1 MARTVL
7 VLFHKILA
15 NGNAAAVFL
24 KLKGIGVS
32 PAGYAKREVP
42 LKMFLRFSL
51 LVVILSPVLNGVAQ
65 TITTYAGPPLPV
77 LGALA
82 TTQYFDRT
90 EGIAPDG
97 AGGFYFSSSSPENR
111 VYRVAAD
118 GVLSLIAGTG
128 TSGFSGDGGPAVSA
142 RLSYPGNLVVDGGG
156 NLYIADWGNDRIRKV
171 NTEGIISTIAG
182 NGKERFE
189 GDGGAA
195 TSASLNGPRGVAVDP
210 AGNVYIAD
218 RGNSRIR
225 KVDTVGL
232 ISTIAGNGTS
242 GFSGDGGLATAAS
255 FDAWSLAVDVSGNL
269 YITDPRNHRVRKVN
283 TAGIISTVAGDGGD
297 IFGGD
302 GGPATAT
309 SVLPVD
315 IFVDPGGNLYL
326 ADASYRVRKVNG
338 DGIITTIAC
347 NGTSGFTGDGG
358 PATAASCA
366 PYRVARDSAGNLYVA
381 DGSSRRIRKVSA
393 AGIITTVAGRGTG
406 QSSGDGG
413 PATLAEL
420 IQPLGVAVDP
430 AGNVYIA
437 DEGSNRI
444 RKVNTAGIIST
455 IAGNGKQGFNGDG
468 GPATSASLY
477 EPSGVA
483 VDPAGNVYIADAGNL
498 RIRKVDTAGTITT
511 IAGNG
516 KEGFSGDGGPAPS
529 AELTFPVE
537 VAVDPAGNV
546 YIADEGS
553 NRIRKVNTAGTIS
566 TIAGNGKDGFNGD
579 GGPATSA
586 SLNDPRGVAV
596 DAAGNVYISDRGNNR
611 IRKVDTAGIISTIA
625 GNDKEGFSGDGG
637 LAISASLSAPREV
650 AVDAA
655 GNVYI
660 SDAGNFRI
668 RKVNPAGVISTVA
681 GRGTPGFTGDGGPA
695 SSAQLVPRGV
705 AVGVQADLYIADG
718 SLRIRRVDNLG
729 LPRVGS
735 FAQIASGAGW
745 KTTIVLVNL
754 SSIAVSA
761 RVNFY
766 GDSGN
771 PLILPLVLADGSG
784 TASSSIDL
792 SMQAR
797 GSAVLQ
803 SEASTSSVSLGWA
816 EIEAS
821 GPLNG
826 YAIFR
831 QRLPGLPDS
840 EATTPL
846 ETIAPSSMAFFF
858 DNVAGFQTG
867 IAVVNLSASETTVTA
882 VFRDE
887 NGLQLGS
894 SQFSIPRSGHSSFF
908 LNSRFPTT
916 ANRRGIVEF
925 QNQSGITGVGLRFS
939 PSLSFTSVPVIR

>member
-1 MARTVL
+1 L

-32 PAGYAKREVP
+32 PAGYATREVP

-65 TITTYAGPPLPV
+65 TITTYAGPPVPV

-82 TTQYFDRT
+82 PTQYFDRT
-90 EGIAPDG
+90 EGIAPDS
-97 AGGFYFSSSSPENR
+97 AGGFYFSSSPENR

-189 GDGGAA
+189 GDGGPA

-358 PATAASCA
+358 PATAASCV

-381 DGSSRRIRKVSA
+381 DGSSKRIRKVSA

-455 IAGNGKQGFNGDG
+455 IAGNGKQGFDGDG

-498 RIRKVDTAGTITT
+498 RIRKVDTAGIITT

-516 KEGFSGDGGPAPS
+516 KEGFSGDGGPATS
-529 AELTFPVE
+529 AELSFPVG

-553 NRIRKVNTAGTIS
+553 NRIRKVNTAGIIS
-566 TIAGNGKDGFNGD
+566 TIAGNDTQGFSGD

-586 SLNDPRGVAV
+586 SLN
-596 DAAGNVYISDRGNNR
+596 
-611 IRKVDTAGIISTIA
+611 K
-625 GNDKEGFSGDGG
+625 
-637 LAISASLSAPREV
+637 PREV
-650 AVDAA
+650 AVDLA

-681 GRGTPGFTGDGGPA
+681 GRGTSGFTGDGGPA

-803 SEASTSSVSLGWA
+803 TEASTSSVSLGWA

-846 ETIAPSSMAFFF
+846 ETIASSSMAFFF

-908 LNSRFPTT
+908 LNSRFPTI

>member
-1 MARTVL
+1 
-7 VLFHKILA
+7 
-15 NGNAAAVFL
+15 
-24 KLKGIGVS
+24 
-32 PAGYAKREVP
+32 
-42 LKMFLRFSL
+42 MFLRFSL

-97 AGGFYFSSSSPENR
+97 AGGFYFSSSPENR

-142 RLSYPGNLVVDGGG
+142 RLSYPGNLVVDGSG

-269 YITDPRNHRVRKVN
+269 YITDARNHRVRKVN
-283 TAGIISTVAGDGGD
+283 AAGIISTVAGDGGD

-326 ADASYRVRKVNG
+326 ADASYRLRKVNG

-358 PATAASCA
+358 PATAASCV

-455 IAGNGKQGFNGDG
+455 IAGNGTQGF
-468 GPATSASLY
+468 S
-477 EPSGVA
+477 
-483 VDPAGNVYIADAGNL
+483 
-498 RIRKVDTAGTITT
+498 
-511 IAGNG
+511 
-516 KEGFSGDGGPAPS
+516 
-529 AELTFPVE
+529 
-537 VAVDPAGNV
+537 
-546 YIADEGS
+546 
-553 NRIRKVNTAGTIS
+553 
-566 TIAGNGKDGFNGD
+566 GD

-586 SLNDPRGVAV
+586 SLN
-596 DAAGNVYISDRGNNR
+596 
-611 IRKVDTAGIISTIA
+611 K
-625 GNDKEGFSGDGG
+625 
-637 LAISASLSAPREV
+637 PREV
-650 AVDAA
+650 AVDLA

-681 GRGTPGFTGDGGPA
+681 GRGTSGFTGDGGPA

-803 SEASTSSVSLGWA
+803 SQASTSSVSLGWA

-840 EATTPL
+840 EAP
-846 ETIAPSSMAFFF
+846 
-858 DNVAGFQTG
+858 
-867 IAVVNLSASETTVTA
+867 
-882 VFRDE
+882 
-887 NGLQLGS
+887 
-894 SQFSIPRSGHSSFF
+894 
-908 LNSRFPTT
+908 
-916 ANRRGIVEF
+916 
-925 QNQSGITGVGLRFS
+925 
-939 PSLSFTSVPVIR
+939 

>member
-7 VLFHKILA
+7 VLLHKILA

-32 PAGYAKREVP
+32 PAGYATREVP

-51 LVVILSPVLNGVAQ
+51 LVVILSPVLNGAAQ
-65 TITTYAGPPLPV
+65 TITTYAGPPVPV

-82 TTQYFDRT
+82 PTQYFDRT
-90 EGIAPDG
+90 EGIAPDS
-97 AGGFYFSSSSPENR
+97 AGGFYFSSSPENR

-195 TSASLNGPRGVAVDP
+195 TPASLNGPREVAVDP

-269 YITDPRNHRVRKVN
+269 YITDPRNNRVRKVN

-309 SVLPVD
+309 SVVPID

-358 PATAASCA
+358 PATAASCV

-455 IAGNGKQGFNGDG
+455 IAGNDTQGF
-468 GPATSASLY
+468 S
-477 EPSGVA
+477 E
-483 VDPAGNVYIADAGNL
+483 
-498 RIRKVDTAGTITT
+498 
-511 IAGNG
+511 
-516 KEGFSGDGGPAPS
+516 
-529 AELTFPVE
+529 
-537 VAVDPAGNV
+537 
-546 YIADEGS
+546 
-553 NRIRKVNTAGTIS
+553 
-566 TIAGNGKDGFNGD
+566 D

-596 DAAGNVYISDRGNNR
+596 DPTGNVYITDRGNNR
-611 IRKVDTAGIISTIA
+611 IRKVNTEGIISTIA
-625 GNDKEGFSGDGG
+625 GNGKQGFSGDGG
-637 LAISASLSAPREV
+637 PATSASLNKPREV
-650 AVDAA
+650 AVDLA

-681 GRGTPGFTGDGGPA
+681 GRGTSGFTGDGGPA

-803 SEASTSSVSLGWA
+803 TEASTSSVSLGWA

-846 ETIAPSSMAFFF
+846 ETIASSSMAFFF

-908 LNSRFPTT
+908 LNSRFPTI

>member
-32 PAGYAKREVP
+32 PSGYATREVP

-51 LVVILSPVLNGVAQ
+51 LVVILSAVLHGVAQ
-65 TITTYAGPPLPV
+65 TITTYAGPPVPV

-82 TTQYFDRT
+82 PTQYFDRT
-90 EGIAPDG
+90 EGIAPDS
-97 AGGFYFSSSSPENR
+97 AGGCYFSSSPENR

-118 GVLSLIAGTG
+118 GVLSLLAGTG

-242 GFSGDGGLATAAS
+242 GFTGDGGLATAAS
-255 FDAWSLAVDVSGNL
+255 F
-269 YITDPRNHRVRKVN
+269 
-283 TAGIISTVAGDGGD
+283 VA
-297 IFGGD
+297 
-302 GGPATAT
+302 
-309 SVLPVD
+309 
-315 IFVDPGGNLYL
+315 
-326 ADASYRVRKVNG
+326 
-338 DGIITTIAC
+338 
-347 NGTSGFTGDGG
+347 
-358 PATAASCA
+358 
-366 PYRVARDSAGNLYVA
+366 YRVARDSAGNLYVA
-381 DGSSRRIRKVSA
+381 DGSSKRIRKVSA

-455 IAGNGKQGFNGDG
+455 IAGNGKQGFDGDG

-498 RIRKVDTAGTITT
+498 RIRKVDTAGIITT

-516 KEGFSGDGGPAPS
+516 KEGFSGDGGPATS
-529 AELTFPVE
+529 AELSFPVG

-553 NRIRKVNTAGTIS
+553 NRIRKVNTAGIIS
-566 TIAGNGKDGFNGD
+566 TIAGNDTQGFSGD

-586 SLNDPRGVAV
+586 SLN
-596 DAAGNVYISDRGNNR
+596 
-611 IRKVDTAGIISTIA
+611 K
-625 GNDKEGFSGDGG
+625 
-637 LAISASLSAPREV
+637 PREV
-650 AVDAA
+650 AVDLA

-681 GRGTPGFTGDGGPA
+681 GRGTSGFTGDGGPA

-846 ETIAPSSMAFFF
+846 ETIASSSMAFFF

-908 LNSRFPTT
+908 LNSRFPTI

-939 PSLSFTSVPVIR
+939 PSLSFTSVPAIR

>member
-32 PAGYAKREVP
+32 PAGYATREVP

-65 TITTYAGPPLPV
+65 TITTYAGPPVPV

-82 TTQYFDRT
+82 PTQYFDRT
-90 EGIAPDG
+90 EGIAPDS
-97 AGGFYFSSSSPENR
+97 AGGFYFSSSPENR

-269 YITDPRNHRVRKVN
+269 YITDARNHRVRKVN
-283 TAGIISTVAGDGGD
+283 AAGIISTVAGDGGD

-358 PATAASCA
+358 PATAASCV

-381 DGSSRRIRKVSA
+381 DGSSKRIRKVSA
-393 AGIITTVAGRGTG
+393 AGIITTVAGRGKE

-420 IQPLGVAVDP
+420 SQPLGVAVDP

-455 IAGNGKQGFNGDG
+455 IAGNDTQGF
-468 GPATSASLY
+468 S
-477 EPSGVA
+477 
-483 VDPAGNVYIADAGNL
+483 
-498 RIRKVDTAGTITT
+498 
-511 IAGNG
+511 
-516 KEGFSGDGGPAPS
+516 
-529 AELTFPVE
+529 
-537 VAVDPAGNV
+537 
-546 YIADEGS
+546 
-553 NRIRKVNTAGTIS
+553 
-566 TIAGNGKDGFNGD
+566 GD

-586 SLNDPRGVAV
+586 SLN
-596 DAAGNVYISDRGNNR
+596 
-611 IRKVDTAGIISTIA
+611 K
-625 GNDKEGFSGDGG
+625 
-637 LAISASLSAPREV
+637 PREV
-650 AVDAA
+650 AVDLA

-681 GRGTPGFTGDGGPA
+681 GRGTSGFTGDGGPA

-831 QRLPGLPDS
+831 QRRPGLPDS

-846 ETIAPSSMAFFF
+846 ETIASSSMAFFF

-908 LNSRFPTT
+908 LNSRFPTI

>member
-1 MARTVL
+1 M
-7 VLFHKILA
+7 
-15 NGNAAAVFL
+15 
-24 KLKGIGVS
+24 
-32 PAGYAKREVP
+32 
-42 LKMFLRFSL
+42 
-51 LVVILSPVLNGVAQ
+51 
-65 TITTYAGPPLPV
+65 

-128 TSGFSGDGGPAVSA
+128 TSGFSGDGGLAVSA

-182 NGKERFE
+182 NGTEGFD
-189 GDGGAA
+189 GDGGPA

-269 YITDPRNHRVRKVN
+269 YITDARNHRVRKVN

-309 SVLPVD
+309 SVVPLD

-455 IAGNGKQGFNGDG
+455 IAGNGK
-468 GPATSASLY
+468 
-477 EPSGVA
+477 E
-483 VDPAGNVYIADAGNL
+483 
-498 RIRKVDTAGTITT
+498 
-511 IAGNG
+511 
-516 KEGFSGDGGPAPS
+516 
-529 AELTFPVE
+529 
-537 VAVDPAGNV
+537 
-546 YIADEGS
+546 
-553 NRIRKVNTAGTIS
+553 
-566 TIAGNGKDGFNGD
+566 GFNGD

>member
-32 PAGYAKREVP
+32 PAGYATREVP

-65 TITTYAGPPLPV
+65 TITTYAGPPVPV

-82 TTQYFDRT
+82 PTQYFDRT
-90 EGIAPDG
+90 EGIAPDS
-97 AGGFYFSSSSPENR
+97 AGGFYFSSSPENR

-142 RLSYPGNLVVDGGG
+142 RLSYPGNLVVDGSG

-171 NTEGIISTIAG
+171 NTDGIISTIAG
-182 NGKERFE
+182 NGKEGFE
-189 GDGGAA
+189 GDRGPA

-309 SVLPVD
+309 SVVPLD

-358 PATAASCA
+358 PATAASCV

-381 DGSSRRIRKVSA
+381 DGSSKRIRKVSA

-455 IAGNGKQGFNGDG
+455 IAGNGKQGFDGDG

-498 RIRKVDTAGTITT
+498 RIRKVHTAGI
-511 IAGNG
+511 
-516 KEGFSGDGGPAPS
+516 
-529 AELTFPVE
+529 
-537 VAVDPAGNV
+537 
-546 YIADEGS
+546 
-553 NRIRKVNTAGTIS
+553 IS
-566 TIAGNGKDGFNGD
+566 TIAGNGKQGFSGD

-586 SLNDPRGVAV
+586 SLN
-596 DAAGNVYISDRGNNR
+596 
-611 IRKVDTAGIISTIA
+611 K
-625 GNDKEGFSGDGG
+625 
-637 LAISASLSAPREV
+637 PREV
-650 AVDAA
+650 AVDLA

-681 GRGTPGFTGDGGPA
+681 GRGTSGFTGDGGPA

-803 SEASTSSVSLGWA
+803 TEASTSSVSLGWA

-846 ETIAPSSMAFFF
+846 ETIASSSMAFFF

-916 ANRRGIVEF
+916 ANRRGIIEF

>member
-1 MARTVL
+1 MAPTVL
-7 VLFHKILA
+7 VLFHEIFAK
-15 NGNAAAVFL
+15 GNTAAVFL
-24 KLKGIGVS
+24 KLRGIVVN
-32 PAGYAKREVP
+32 PAGYATREVP
-42 LKMFLRFSL
+42 LKMFLPFGL
-51 LVVILSPVLNGVAQ
+51 LVVMLSPVLNGVAQ

-82 TTQYFDRT
+82 PTQYFDRT
-90 EGIAPDG
+90 EGITPDG
-97 AGGFYFSSSSPENR
+97 AGGFYFSSSPENR

-182 NGKERFE
+182 K
-189 GDGGAA
+189 GG
-195 TSASLNGPRGVAVDP
+195 G
-210 AGNVYIAD
+210 
-218 RGNSRIR
+218 
-225 KVDTVGL
+225 
-232 ISTIAGNGTS
+232 S
-242 GFSGDGGLATAAS
+242 G
-255 FDAWSLAVDVSGNL
+255 
-269 YITDPRNHRVRKVN
+269 
-283 TAGIISTVAGDGGD
+283 
-297 IFGGD
+297 GGD
-302 GGPATAT
+302 GGPSAAT

-420 IQPLGVAVDP
+420 IQPLSVAVDP
-430 AGNVYIA
+430 GGNVYIA
-437 DEGSNRI
+437 DGGSNRI
-444 RKVNTAGIIST
+444 LKVNTTGIIST
-455 IAGNGKQGFNGDG
+455 IAGNGQK
-468 GPATSASLY
+468 
-477 EPSGVA
+477 
-483 VDPAGNVYIADAGNL
+483 
-498 RIRKVDTAGTITT
+498 
-511 IAGNG
+511 
-516 KEGFSGDGGPAPS
+516 
-529 AELTFPVE
+529 
-537 VAVDPAGNV
+537 
-546 YIADEGS
+546 
-553 NRIRKVNTAGTIS
+553 
-566 TIAGNGKDGFNGD
+566 GFNGD

-586 SLNDPRGVAV
+586 SLNSPRGVAV
-596 DAAGNVYISDRGNNR
+596 DPAGNVYI
-611 IRKVDTAGIISTIA
+611 V
-625 GNDKEGFSGDGG
+625 
-637 LAISASLSAPREV
+637 
-650 AVDAA
+650 
-655 GNVYI
+655 
-660 SDAGNFRI
+660 DAGNLRI

-681 GRGTPGFTGDGGPA
+681 GGGTPGFSGDGGPAASAELTFPVGVAVDPAGNVYIVDAGNLRIRKVNPAGVISTVAGGGTPGFSGDGGPA
-695 SSAQLVPRGV
+695 SSAQLVPLGV
-705 AVGVQADLYIADG
+705 GVGVQADLYIADG

-729 LPRVGS
+729 FPRVGS
-735 FAQIASGAGW
+735 FAQVASGAGW

-803 SEASTSSVSLGWA
+803 TAASTSSVSLGSA
-816 EIEAS
+816 EMES
-821 GPLNG
+821 SVPLNG

-846 ETIAPSSMAFFF
+846 ETIASSSMAFFF

-916 ANRRGIVEF
+916 ANRRGIIEF
-925 QNQSGITGVGLRFS
+925 QNQSGITGLGLRFS

>member
-128 TSGFSGDGGPAVSA
+128 TSGFSGDGGLAVSA

-182 NGKERFE
+182 NGKEGFE
-189 GDGGAA
+189 GDGGPA
-195 TSASLNGPRGVAVDP
+195 TSASLNKPRGVAVDP

-269 YITDPRNHRVRKVN
+269 YITDARNHRVRKVN

-358 PATAASCA
+358 PATAASCV

-444 RKVNTAGIIST
+444 RKV
-455 IAGNGKQGFNGDG
+455 
-468 GPATSASLY
+468 
-477 EPSGVA
+477 
-483 VDPAGNVYIADAGNL
+483 
-498 RIRKVDTAGTITT
+498 DTAGTIST
-511 IAGNG
+511 IVGNG

-553 NRIRKVNTAGTIS
+553 NRIRKVNTAGT
-566 TIAGNGKDGFNGD
+566 
-579 GGPATSA
+579 
-586 SLNDPRGVAV
+586 
-596 DAAGNVYISDRGNNR
+596 
-611 IRKVDTAGIISTIA
+611 ISTIA

-846 ETIAPSSMAFFF
+846 ETIASSSMAFFF

>member
-1 MARTVL
+1 M

-182 NGKERFE
+182 NGTEGFD
-189 GDGGAA
+189 GDGGPA

-269 YITDPRNHRVRKVN
+269 YITDPRNNRVRKVN

-309 SVLPVD
+309 SVVPID

-358 PATAASCA
+358 PATAASCV

-566 TIAGNGKDGFNGD
+566 TIAGNGKEGFNGD

-596 DAAGNVYISDRGNNR
+596 DPTGNVYITDRGNNR
-611 IRKVDTAGIISTIA
+611 IRKVNTAGIISTIA
-625 GNDKEGFSGDGG
+625 GNDTQGFSGDGG
-637 LAISASLSAPREV
+637 PATSASLNKPREV
-650 AVDAA
+650 AVDLA

-681 GRGTPGFTGDGGPA
+681 GRGTSGFTGDGGPA

-846 ETIAPSSMAFFF
+846 ETIASSSMAFFF

>member
-32 PAGYAKREVP
+32 PAGYATREVP

-65 TITTYAGPPLPV
+65 TITTYAGPPVPV

-82 TTQYFDRT
+82 PTQYFDRT
-90 EGIAPDG
+90 EGIAPDS
-97 AGGFYFSSSSPENR
+97 AGGFYFSSSPENR

-269 YITDPRNHRVRKVN
+269 YITDARNHRVRKVN

-358 PATAASCA
+358 PATAASCV

-468 GPATSASLY
+468 GRAAAASLY

-483 VDPAGNVYIADAGNL
+483 GDPAGNVYIADGGNV
-498 RIRKVDTAGTITT
+498 RIRKVDTAGIITT

-516 KEGFSGDGGPAPS
+516 KEGFSGDGGPATS
-529 AELTFPVE
+529 AELSFPVG

-553 NRIRKVNTAGTIS
+553 NRIRKVNTAGIIS
-566 TIAGNGKDGFNGD
+566 TIAGNDTQGFSGD

-586 SLNDPRGVAV
+586 SLN
-596 DAAGNVYISDRGNNR
+596 
-611 IRKVDTAGIISTIA
+611 K
-625 GNDKEGFSGDGG
+625 
-637 LAISASLSAPREV
+637 PREV
-650 AVDAA
+650 AVDLA

-681 GRGTPGFTGDGGPA
+681 GRGTSGFTGDGGPA

-831 QRLPGLPDS
+831 QRRPGLPDS

-846 ETIAPSSMAFFF
+846 ETIASSSMAFFF

-908 LNSRFPTT
+908 LNSRFPTI

>member
-1 MARTVL
+1 L

-32 PAGYAKREVP
+32 PAGYATREVP

-65 TITTYAGPPLPV
+65 TITTYAGPPVPV

-82 TTQYFDRT
+82 PTQYFDRT
-90 EGIAPDG
+90 EGIAPDS
-97 AGGFYFSSSSPENR
+97 AGGFYFSSSPENR

-189 GDGGAA
+189 GDGGPA

-358 PATAASCA
+358 PATAASCV

-444 RKVNTAGIIST
+444 RKVNTAGVIST
-455 IAGNGKQGFNGDG
+455 IAGNGKQGFDGDG

-498 RIRKVDTAGTITT
+498 RIRKVDTAGIITT

-516 KEGFSGDGGPAPS
+516 KEGFSGDGGPATS
-529 AELTFPVE
+529 AELSFPVG

-553 NRIRKVNTAGTIS
+553 NRIRKVNTAGIIS
-566 TIAGNGKDGFNGD
+566 TIAGNDTQGFSGD

-586 SLNDPRGVAV
+586 SLN
-596 DAAGNVYISDRGNNR
+596 
-611 IRKVDTAGIISTIA
+611 K
-625 GNDKEGFSGDGG
+625 
-637 LAISASLSAPREV
+637 PREV
-650 AVDAA
+650 AVDPT

-660 SDAGNFRI
+660 TDRGNNRI

-681 GRGTPGFTGDGGPA
+681 GRGTSGFTGDGAPA

-846 ETIAPSSMAFFF
+846 ETIASSSMAFFF

-908 LNSRFPTT
+908 LNSRFPTI

>member
-32 PAGYAKREVP
+32 PAGYATREVP

-65 TITTYAGPPLPV
+65 TITTYAGPPVPV

-82 TTQYFDRT
+82 PTQYFDRT
-90 EGIAPDG
+90 EGIAPDS
-97 AGGFYFSSSSPENR
+97 AGGFYFSSSPENR

-189 GDGGAA
+189 GDGGPA

-269 YITDPRNHRVRKVN
+269 YITDARNHRVRKVN
-283 TAGIISTVAGDGGD
+283 AAGIISTVAGDGGD

-358 PATAASCA
+358 PATAASCV

-381 DGSSRRIRKVSA
+381 DGSSKRIRKVSA

-455 IAGNGKQGFNGDG
+455 IAGNDTQGF
-468 GPATSASLY
+468 S
-477 EPSGVA
+477 
-483 VDPAGNVYIADAGNL
+483 
-498 RIRKVDTAGTITT
+498 
-511 IAGNG
+511 
-516 KEGFSGDGGPAPS
+516 
-529 AELTFPVE
+529 
-537 VAVDPAGNV
+537 
-546 YIADEGS
+546 
-553 NRIRKVNTAGTIS
+553 
-566 TIAGNGKDGFNGD
+566 GD

-586 SLNDPRGVAV
+586 SLN
-596 DAAGNVYISDRGNNR
+596 
-611 IRKVDTAGIISTIA
+611 K
-625 GNDKEGFSGDGG
+625 
-637 LAISASLSAPREV
+637 PREV
-650 AVDAA
+650 AVDLA

-681 GRGTPGFTGDGGPA
+681 GRGTSGFTGDGGPA

-846 ETIAPSSMAFFF
+846 ETIASSSMAFFF

>member
-32 PAGYAKREVP
+32 PAGYAKKEVP

-82 TTQYFDRT
+82 PTQYFDRT
-90 EGIAPDG
+90 EGITPDG
-97 AGGFYFSSSSPENR
+97 AGGFYFSSSPENR

-189 GDGGAA
+189 GDGGPA

-283 TAGIISTVAGDGGD
+283 AAGIISTVAGDGGD
-297 IFGGD
+297 TFGGD

-309 SVLPVD
+309 SVVPVD

-358 PATAASCA
+358 PATAASCV

-381 DGSSRRIRKVSA
+381 DGSSKRIRKVSA

-455 IAGNGKQGFNGDG
+455 IAGNDTQGF
-468 GPATSASLY
+468 S
-477 EPSGVA
+477 
-483 VDPAGNVYIADAGNL
+483 
-498 RIRKVDTAGTITT
+498 
-511 IAGNG
+511 
-516 KEGFSGDGGPAPS
+516 
-529 AELTFPVE
+529 
-537 VAVDPAGNV
+537 
-546 YIADEGS
+546 
-553 NRIRKVNTAGTIS
+553 
-566 TIAGNGKDGFNGD
+566 GD

-586 SLNDPRGVAV
+586 SLN
-596 DAAGNVYISDRGNNR
+596 
-611 IRKVDTAGIISTIA
+611 K
-625 GNDKEGFSGDGG
+625 
-637 LAISASLSAPREV
+637 PREV

-681 GRGTPGFTGDGGPA
+681 GRGTSGFTGDGGPA

-784 TASSSIDL
+784 IASSSIDL

-803 SEASTSSVSLGWA
+803 TEASTSSVSLGWA

-846 ETIAPSSMAFFF
+846 ETIAPSSVAFFF

>member
-7 VLFHKILA
+7 VLLHKILA

-32 PAGYAKREVP
+32 PAGYATREVP

-51 LVVILSPVLNGVAQ
+51 LVVILSPVLNGAAQ
-65 TITTYAGPPLPV
+65 TITTYAGPPVPV

-82 TTQYFDRT
+82 PTQYFDRT
-90 EGIAPDG
+90 EGIAPDS
-97 AGGFYFSSSSPENR
+97 AGGFYFSSSPENR

-195 TSASLNGPRGVAVDP
+195 TPASLNGPREVAVDP

-255 FDAWSLAVDVSGNL
+255 FDAWSLAVDVSGSL
-269 YITDPRNHRVRKVN
+269 YITDARNHRVRKVN
-283 TAGIISTVAGDGGD
+283 AAGIISTVAGDGGD

-358 PATAASCA
+358 PATAASCV

-455 IAGNGKQGFNGDG
+455 IAGNGKQGFDGDG

-483 VDPAGNVYIADAGNL
+483 VDL
-498 RIRKVDTAGTITT
+498 
-511 IAGNG
+511 
-516 KEGFSGDGGPAPS
+516 
-529 AELTFPVE
+529 
-537 VAVDPAGNV
+537 
-546 YIADEGS
+546 
-553 NRIRKVNTAGTIS
+553 
-566 TIAGNGKDGFNGD
+566 
-579 GGPATSA
+579 
-586 SLNDPRGVAV
+586 
-596 DAAGNVYISDRGNNR
+596 
-611 IRKVDTAGIISTIA
+611 
-625 GNDKEGFSGDGG
+625 
-637 LAISASLSAPREV
+637 
-650 AVDAA
+650 A

-681 GRGTPGFTGDGGPA
+681 GRGTSGFTGDGGPA

-846 ETIAPSSMAFFF
+846 ETIASSSMAFFF

-908 LNSRFPTT
+908 LNSRFPTI

>member
-1 MARTVL
+1 MAPTVL
-7 VLFHKILA
+7 VLFHEIFAK
-15 NGNAAAVFL
+15 GNTAAVFL
-24 KLKGIGVS
+24 KLRGIVVN
-32 PAGYAKREVP
+32 PAGYATREVP
-42 LKMFLRFSL
+42 LKMFLPFGL
-51 LVVILSPVLNGVAQ
+51 LVVMLSPVLNGVAQ

-82 TTQYFDRT
+82 PTQYFDRT
-90 EGIAPDG
+90 EGITPYG
-97 AGGFYFSSSSPENR
+97 AGGLYFSSSPENR

-118 GVLSLIAGTG
+118 GALSLIAGTG

-171 NTEGIISTIAG
+171 NTDGIISTIAG
-182 NGKERFE
+182 NGKEGFE
-189 GDGGAA
+189 GDGGPA

-309 SVLPVD
+309 SVVPVD
-315 IFVDPGGNLYL
+315 ISVDPGGNLYL

-381 DGSSRRIRKVSA
+381 DESSRRIRKVSA

-420 IQPLGVAVDP
+420 IQPLSVAVDPGGNVYIADGGSNRILKFNTTGIISTMAGSGHGEFSGDGGPATSAGLTEPKGVAVDP
-430 AGNVYIA
+430 AGNVYI
-437 DEGSNRI
+437 
-444 RKVNTAGIIST
+444 T
-455 IAGNGKQGFNGDG
+455 
-468 GPATSASLY
+468 
-477 EPSGVA
+477 
-483 VDPAGNVYIADAGNL
+483 
-498 RIRKVDTAGTITT
+498 
-511 IAGNG
+511 
-516 KEGFSGDGGPAPS
+516 
-529 AELTFPVE
+529 
-537 VAVDPAGNV
+537 
-546 YIADEGS
+546 
-553 NRIRKVNTAGTIS
+553 
-566 TIAGNGKDGFNGD
+566 
-579 GGPATSA
+579 
-586 SLNDPRGVAV
+586 
-596 DAAGNVYISDRGNNR
+596 DRGNNR
-611 IRKVDTAGIISTIA
+611 IRKVDTAGIINTIA
-625 GNDKEGFSGDGG
+625 GNDKQGFSGDGG
-637 LAISASLSAPREV
+637 PATSASLNAPRGI
-650 AVDAA
+650 AVDPA

-660 SDAGNFRI
+660 VDAGNLRI

-681 GRGTPGFTGDGGPA
+681 GGGTPGFSGDGGPA
-695 SSAQLVPRGV
+695 SSAQLVPLGV
-705 AVGVQADLYIADG
+705 GVGVQADLYIADG

-729 LPRVGS
+729 FPRVGS
-735 FAQIASGAGW
+735 FAQVASGAGW

-754 SSIAVSA
+754 SSTAVSA

-846 ETIAPSSMAFFF
+846 ETIASSSMAFFF

-908 LNSRFPTT
+908 LNSRFPTI

>member
-65 TITTYAGPPLPV
+65 TITTYAGPPVPV

-82 TTQYFDRT
+82 PTQYFDRT
-90 EGIAPDG
+90 EGIAPDS
-97 AGGFYFSSSSPENR
+97 AGGFYFSSSPENR

-182 NGKERFE
+182 NGTEGFD
-189 GDGGAA
+189 GDGGPA

-269 YITDPRNHRVRKVN
+269 YITDPRNNRVRKVN

-498 RIRKVDTAGTITT
+498 RIRKVDTAGIITT

-516 KEGFSGDGGPAPS
+516 KEGFSGDGGPATS
-529 AELTFPVE
+529 AELSFPVG

-553 NRIRKVNTAGTIS
+553 NRIRKVNTAGIIS
-566 TIAGNGKDGFNGD
+566 TIAGNDTQGFSGD

-586 SLNDPRGVAV
+586 SLN
-596 DAAGNVYISDRGNNR
+596 
-611 IRKVDTAGIISTIA
+611 K
-625 GNDKEGFSGDGG
+625 
-637 LAISASLSAPREV
+637 PREV
-650 AVDAA
+650 AVDLA

-846 ETIAPSSMAFFF
+846 ETIASSSMAFFF

>member
-32 PAGYAKREVP
+32 PAGYATREVP

-65 TITTYAGPPLPV
+65 TITTYAGPPVPV

-82 TTQYFDRT
+82 PTQYFDRT
-90 EGIAPDG
+90 EGIAPDS
-97 AGGFYFSSSSPENR
+97 AGGFYFSSSPENR

-171 NTEGIISTIAG
+171 NTDGIISTIAG
-182 NGKERFE
+182 NGKEGFE
-189 GDGGAA
+189 GDGGPA

-309 SVLPVD
+309 SVVPVD
-315 IFVDPGGNLYL
+315 ISVDPGGNLYL

-420 IQPLGVAVDP
+420 IQPLSVAVDPGGNVYIADGGSNRILKVNTTGIISTIAGNGKRGFNGDGGPATSASLYYPSGVAVDPAGNVYIADAGNLRIRKVDTAGIITTIAGNGKEGFSGDGGPATSAELSFPVGVAVDP

-455 IAGNGKQGFNGDG
+455 IAGNDTQGF
-468 GPATSASLY
+468 S
-477 EPSGVA
+477 E
-483 VDPAGNVYIADAGNL
+483 
-498 RIRKVDTAGTITT
+498 
-511 IAGNG
+511 
-516 KEGFSGDGGPAPS
+516 
-529 AELTFPVE
+529 
-537 VAVDPAGNV
+537 
-546 YIADEGS
+546 
-553 NRIRKVNTAGTIS
+553 
-566 TIAGNGKDGFNGD
+566 D

-596 DAAGNVYISDRGNNR
+596 DPTGNVYITDRGNNR
-611 IRKVDTAGIISTIA
+611 IRKVNTAGIISTIA
-625 GNDKEGFSGDGG
+625 GNDTQGFSGDGG
-637 LAISASLSAPREV
+637 PATSASLNKPREV
-650 AVDAA
+650 AVDLA

-681 GRGTPGFTGDGGPA
+681 GRGTSGFTGDGGPA

-803 SEASTSSVSLGWA
+803 TEASTSSVSLGWA

-846 ETIAPSSMAFFF
+846 ETIASSSMAFFF

-908 LNSRFPTT
+908 LNSRFPTI

>member
-32 PAGYAKREVP
+32 PAGYATREVP

-65 TITTYAGPPLPV
+65 TITTYAGPPVPV

-82 TTQYFDRT
+82 PTQYFDRT
-90 EGIAPDG
+90 EGIAPDS
-97 AGGFYFSSSSPENR
+97 AGGFYFSSSPENR

-171 NTEGIISTIAG
+171 NTDGIISTIAG
-182 NGKERFE
+182 NGKEGFE
-189 GDGGAA
+189 GDGGPA
-195 TSASLNGPRGVAVDP
+195 TSASLNGPGGVAVDP

-269 YITDPRNHRVRKVN
+269 YITDARNHRVRKVN

-358 PATAASCA
+358 PATAASCV

-455 IAGNGKQGFNGDG
+455 IAGNGK
-468 GPATSASLY
+468 
-477 EPSGVA
+477 
-483 VDPAGNVYIADAGNL
+483 
-498 RIRKVDTAGTITT
+498 
-511 IAGNG
+511 
-516 KEGFSGDGGPAPS
+516 EGFSGDGGPATS
-529 AELTFPVE
+529 AELSFPVG

-553 NRIRKVNTAGTIS
+553 NRIRKVNTAGIIS
-566 TIAGNGKDGFNGD
+566 TIAGNDTQGFSGD

-586 SLNDPRGVAV
+586 SLN
-596 DAAGNVYISDRGNNR
+596 
-611 IRKVDTAGIISTIA
+611 K
-625 GNDKEGFSGDGG
+625 
-637 LAISASLSAPREV
+637 PREV
-650 AVDAA
+650 AVDLA

-668 RKVNPAGVISTVA
+668 CKVNPAGVISTVA
-681 GRGTPGFTGDGGPA
+681 GRGTSGFTGDGGPA

-846 ETIAPSSMAFFF
+846 ETIASSSMAFFF

-908 LNSRFPTT
+908 LNSRFPTI

>member
-1 MARTVL
+1 M
-7 VLFHKILA
+7 VLFHEIFP
-15 NGNAAAVFL
+15 NGNTAAVFL
-24 KLKGIGVS
+24 KLRGIVVN
-32 PAGYAKREVP
+32 PAGYATREVP
-42 LKMFLRFSL
+42 LKMFLRFGL
-51 LVVILSPVLNGVAQ
+51 LVVMLSPVLNGVAQ

-82 TTQYFDRT
+82 PTQYFDRT
-90 EGIAPDG
+90 EGITPDG
-97 AGGFYFSSSSPENR
+97 AGGFYFSSSPENR

-128 TSGFSGDGGPAVSA
+128 TSGFSGDGGLAVSA

-182 NGKERFE
+182 NGTEGFD
-189 GDGGAA
+189 GDGGPA

-269 YITDPRNHRVRKVN
+269 YITDPRNNRVRKVN

-309 SVLPVD
+309 SVVPID

-358 PATAASCA
+358 PATAASCV

-381 DGSSRRIRKVSA
+381 DGSSKRIRKVSA

-437 DEGSNRI
+437 DEGCNRI

-455 IAGNGKQGFNGDG
+455 IVGNGKQGFNGDG

-596 DAAGNVYISDRGNNR
+596 DPTGNVYITDRGNNR
-611 IRKVDTAGIISTIA
+611 IRKVNTAGIISTIA
-625 GNDKEGFSGDGG
+625 GNDTQGFSGDGG
-637 LAISASLSAPREV
+637 PATSASLNKPREV
-650 AVDAA
+650 AVDLA

-668 RKVNPAGVISTVA
+668 RKVSPAGVISTVA

-771 PLILPLVLADGSG
+771 RLILPLVLADGSG

-846 ETIAPSSMAFFF
+846 ETIASSSMAFFF

-908 LNSRFPTT
+908 LNSRFPTI

>member
-1 MARTVL
+1 M
-7 VLFHKILA
+7 
-15 NGNAAAVFL
+15 
-24 KLKGIGVS
+24 
-32 PAGYAKREVP
+32 
-42 LKMFLRFSL
+42 
-51 LVVILSPVLNGVAQ
+51 LSPVLNGVAQ

-82 TTQYFDRT
+82 PTQYFDRT
-90 EGIAPDG
+90 EGITPDG
-97 AGGFYFSSSSPENR
+97 AGGFYFSSSPENR

-269 YITDPRNHRVRKVN
+269 YITDARNHRVRKVN
-283 TAGIISTVAGDGGD
+283 AAGIISTVAGDGGD

-358 PATAASCA
+358 PATAASCV

-381 DGSSRRIRKVSA
+381 DGSSKRIRKVSA

-444 RKVNTAGIIST
+444 RKVDTAGIIST
-455 IAGNGKQGFNGDG
+455 IAGNGKQGFDGDG

-498 RIRKVDTAGTITT
+498 RIRKVDTAGIITT

-516 KEGFSGDGGPAPS
+516 KEGFSGDGGPATS
-529 AELTFPVE
+529 AELSFPVG

-553 NRIRKVNTAGTIS
+553 NRIRKVNTAGIIS
-566 TIAGNGKDGFNGD
+566 TIAGNDTQGFSGD

-586 SLNDPRGVAV
+586 SLN
-596 DAAGNVYISDRGNNR
+596 
-611 IRKVDTAGIISTIA
+611 K
-625 GNDKEGFSGDGG
+625 
-637 LAISASLSAPREV
+637 PREV
-650 AVDAA
+650 AVDLA

-681 GRGTPGFTGDGGPA
+681 GRGTSGFTGDGGPA

-846 ETIAPSSMAFFF
+846 ETIASSSMAFFF

-916 ANRRGIVEF
+916 ANRRGIIEF

>member
-1 MARTVL
+1 MAPTVL
-7 VLFHKILA
+7 VLFHEIFAK
-15 NGNAAAVFL
+15 GNTAAVFL
-24 KLKGIGVS
+24 KLRGIVVN
-32 PAGYAKREVP
+32 PAGYATREVP
-42 LKMFLRFSL
+42 LKMFLPFGL
-51 LVVILSPVLNGVAQ
+51 LVVMLSPVLNGVAQ

-82 TTQYFDRT
+82 PTQYFDRT
-90 EGIAPDG
+90 EGITPDG
-97 AGGFYFSSSSPENR
+97 AGGFYFSSSPENR

-171 NTEGIISTIAG
+171 NTDGIISTIAG
-182 NGKERFE
+182 NGKEGFE
-189 GDGGAA
+189 GDGGPA

-232 ISTIAGNGTS
+232 ISTIAGNGTF

-255 FDAWSLAVDVSGNL
+255 FDAWSLAADVSGSL

-283 TAGIISTVAGDGGD
+283 AAGIISTVAGEGGD
-297 IFGGD
+297 SFG
-302 GGPATAT
+302 
-309 SVLPVD
+309 
-315 IFVDPGGNLYL
+315 
-326 ADASYRVRKVNG
+326 
-338 DGIITTIAC
+338 
-347 NGTSGFTGDGG
+347 
-358 PATAASCA
+358 
-366 PYRVARDSAGNLYVA
+366 
-381 DGSSRRIRKVSA
+381 
-393 AGIITTVAGRGTG
+393 
-406 QSSGDGG
+406 GDGG

-455 IAGNGKQGFNGDG
+455 IAGNGKQGFDGDG

-483 VDPAGNVYIADAGNL
+483 VDPAGNVYISDAGSL

-516 KEGFSGDGGPAPS
+516 TQGFSGDGGPA
-529 AELTFPVE
+529 
-537 VAVDPAGNV
+537 
-546 YIADEGS
+546 
-553 NRIRKVNTAGTIS
+553 
-566 TIAGNGKDGFNGD
+566 
-579 GGPATSA
+579 TSA
-586 SLNDPRGVAV
+586 ALN
-596 DAAGNVYISDRGNNR
+596 
-611 IRKVDTAGIISTIA
+611 K
-625 GNDKEGFSGDGG
+625 
-637 LAISASLSAPREV
+637 PREV

-681 GRGTPGFTGDGGPA
+681 GSGTSGFTGDGGPA

-826 YAIFR
+826 YAMFR

-846 ETIAPSSMAFFF
+846 ETIASSSMAFFF

-908 LNSRFPTT
+908 LHSRFPTT
-916 ANRRGIVEF
+916 ANRRGIIEF

>member
-1 MARTVL
+1 MAPTVL
-7 VLFHKILA
+7 VLFHEIFA
-15 NGNAAAVFL
+15 NGTTAAVFL
-24 KLKGIGVS
+24 KLRGIVVN
-32 PAGYAKREVP
+32 PAGYATREVP
-42 LKMFLRFSL
+42 LKMFLRFGL
-51 LVVILSPVLNGVAQ
+51 LVVMLSPVLNGVAQ

-82 TTQYFDRT
+82 PTQYFDRT
-90 EGIAPDG
+90 EGITPDG
-97 AGGFYFSSSSPENR
+97 AGGFYFSSSPENR

-171 NTEGIISTIAG
+171 NTDGIVSTIAG
-182 NGKERFE
+182 NGKEGFE
-189 GDGGAA
+189 GDGGPA

-283 TAGIISTVAGDGGD
+283 AAGIISTVAGDGGD

-309 SVLPVD
+309 SVVPVD
-315 IFVDPGGNLYL
+315 ISVDPGGNLYL

-455 IAGNGKQGFNGDG
+455 IAGNDTQGF
-468 GPATSASLY
+468 S
-477 EPSGVA
+477 
-483 VDPAGNVYIADAGNL
+483 
-498 RIRKVDTAGTITT
+498 
-511 IAGNG
+511 
-516 KEGFSGDGGPAPS
+516 
-529 AELTFPVE
+529 
-537 VAVDPAGNV
+537 
-546 YIADEGS
+546 
-553 NRIRKVNTAGTIS
+553 
-566 TIAGNGKDGFNGD
+566 GD

-586 SLNDPRGVAV
+586 SLN
-596 DAAGNVYISDRGNNR
+596 
-611 IRKVDTAGIISTIA
+611 K
-625 GNDKEGFSGDGG
+625 
-637 LAISASLSAPREV
+637 PREV

-681 GRGTPGFTGDGGPA
+681 GSGTSGFTGDGGPA

-846 ETIAPSSMAFFF
+846 ETIASSSMAFFF

-916 ANRRGIVEF
+916 ANRRGIIEF

>member
-1 MARTVL
+1 M

-24 KLKGIGVS
+24 KLKGISVS
-32 PAGYAKREVP
+32 PAGYATREVP

-65 TITTYAGPPLPV
+65 TITTYAGPPVPV

-82 TTQYFDRT
+82 PTQYFDRT
-90 EGIAPDG
+90 EGIAPDS
-97 AGGFYFSSSSPENR
+97 AGGFYFSSSPENR

-171 NTEGIISTIAG
+171 NTDGIISTIAG
-182 NGKERFE
+182 NGKEGFE
-189 GDGGAA
+189 GDGGPA

-269 YITDPRNHRVRKVN
+269 YITDARNHRVRKVN
-283 TAGIISTVAGDGGD
+283 AAGIISTVAGDGGD

-358 PATAASCA
+358 PATAASCV

-498 RIRKVDTAGTITT
+498 RIRKVDTAGIITT

-516 KEGFSGDGGPAPS
+516 KEGFSGDGGPATS
-529 AELTFPVE
+529 AELSFPVG

-553 NRIRKVNTAGTIS
+553 NRIRKVNTAGIIS
-566 TIAGNGKDGFNGD
+566 TIAGNDTQGFSGD

-586 SLNDPRGVAV
+586 SLN
-596 DAAGNVYISDRGNNR
+596 
-611 IRKVDTAGIISTIA
+611 K
-625 GNDKEGFSGDGG
+625 
-637 LAISASLSAPREV
+637 PREV
-650 AVDAA
+650 AVDLA

-681 GRGTPGFTGDGGPA
+681 GRGTSGFTGDGAPA

-846 ETIAPSSMAFFF
+846 ETIASSSMAFFF

>member
-1 MARTVL
+1 
-7 VLFHKILA
+7 
-15 NGNAAAVFL
+15 
-24 KLKGIGVS
+24 
-32 PAGYAKREVP
+32 
-42 LKMFLRFSL
+42 MFLRFSL

-82 TTQYFDRT
+82 PTQYFDRT
-90 EGIAPDG
+90 EGITPDG
-97 AGGFYFSSSSPENR
+97 AGGFYFSSSPENR

-156 NLYIADWGNDRIRKV
+156 NLYIADWGNDRISKV

-182 NGKERFE
+182 NGKEGFE
-189 GDGGAA
+189 GDGGPA
-195 TSASLNGPRGVAVDP
+195 TSASLNKPRGVAVDP

-225 KVDTVGL
+225 KVNTVGL

-269 YITDPRNHRVRKVN
+269 YITDARNHRVRKVN

-358 PATAASCA
+358 PATAASCV

-381 DGSSRRIRKVSA
+381 DGSSKRIRKVSA

-455 IAGNGKQGFNGDG
+455 IAGNDTQGF
-468 GPATSASLY
+468 S
-477 EPSGVA
+477 
-483 VDPAGNVYIADAGNL
+483 
-498 RIRKVDTAGTITT
+498 
-511 IAGNG
+511 
-516 KEGFSGDGGPAPS
+516 
-529 AELTFPVE
+529 
-537 VAVDPAGNV
+537 
-546 YIADEGS
+546 
-553 NRIRKVNTAGTIS
+553 
-566 TIAGNGKDGFNGD
+566 GD

-586 SLNDPRGVAV
+586 SLN
-596 DAAGNVYISDRGNNR
+596 
-611 IRKVDTAGIISTIA
+611 K
-625 GNDKEGFSGDGG
+625 
-637 LAISASLSAPREV
+637 PREV

-681 GRGTPGFTGDGGPA
+681 GRGTSGFTGDGGPA

-846 ETIAPSSMAFFF
+846 ETIASSSMAFFF

>member
-32 PAGYAKREVP
+32 PAGYAIREVP

-128 TSGFSGDGGPAVSA
+128 TSGFSGDGGLAVSA

-182 NGKERFE
+182 NGTEGFD
-189 GDGGAA
+189 GDGGPA

-269 YITDPRNHRVRKVN
+269 YITDPRNNRVRKVN
-283 TAGIISTVAGDGGD
+283 NGGIISTVAGDGGD

-309 SVLPVD
+309 SVVPID

-444 RKVNTAGIIST
+444 RKVNTAG
-455 IAGNGKQGFNGDG
+455 
-468 GPATSASLY
+468 
-477 EPSGVA
+477 
-483 VDPAGNVYIADAGNL
+483 
-498 RIRKVDTAGTITT
+498 TITT

-516 KEGFSGDGGPAPS
+516 KEGFSGDGGPATS
-529 AELTFPVE
+529 AELNDPRG

-553 NRIRKVNTAGTIS
+553 NRIRKVNTAGIIS
-566 TIAGNGKDGFNGD
+566 TIAGNDTQGFSED

-586 SLNDPRGVAV
+586 SLN
-596 DAAGNVYISDRGNNR
+596 N
-611 IRKVDTAGIISTIA
+611 
-625 GNDKEGFSGDGG
+625 
-637 LAISASLSAPREV
+637 PREV
-650 AVDAA
+650 AVDLA

-681 GRGTPGFTGDGGPA
+681 GRGTSGFTGDGGPA

-718 SLRIRRVDNLG
+718 RLRIRRVDNLG

-826 YAIFR
+826 R
-831 QRLPGLPDS
+831 S
-840 EATTPL
+840 E
-846 ETIAPSSMAFFF
+846 
-858 DNVAGFQTG
+858 
-867 IAVVNLSASETTVTA
+867 
-882 VFRDE
+882 
-887 NGLQLGS
+887 
-894 SQFSIPRSGHSSFF
+894 
-908 LNSRFPTT
+908 
-916 ANRRGIVEF
+916 
-925 QNQSGITGVGLRFS
+925 
-939 PSLSFTSVPVIR
+939 

>member
-32 PAGYAKREVP
+32 PAGYATREVP

-65 TITTYAGPPLPV
+65 TITTYAGPPVPV

-82 TTQYFDRT
+82 PTQYFDRT
-90 EGIAPDG
+90 EGIAPDS
-97 AGGFYFSSSSPENR
+97 AGGFYFSSSPENR

-128 TSGFSGDGGPAVSA
+128 TSGFSGDGGLAVSA

-182 NGKERFE
+182 NGTEGFD
-189 GDGGAA
+189 GDGGPA

-242 GFSGDGGLATAAS
+242 GC
-255 FDAWSLAVDVSGNL
+255 
-269 YITDPRNHRVRKVN
+269 R
-283 TAGIISTVAGDGGD
+283 
-297 IFGGD
+297 
-302 GGPATAT
+302 
-309 SVLPVD
+309 
-315 IFVDPGGNLYL
+315 
-326 ADASYRVRKVNG
+326 
-338 DGIITTIAC
+338 
-347 NGTSGFTGDGG
+347 GDGG

-455 IAGNGKQGFNGDG
+455 IAGNGKQGFSGDG
-468 GPATSASLY
+468 GPATSAALNQ
-477 EPSGVA
+477 PSG
-483 VDPAGNVYIADAGNL
+483 
-498 RIRKVDTAGTITT
+498 
-511 IAGNG
+511 
-516 KEGFSGDGGPAPS
+516 
-529 AELTFPVE
+529 

-553 NRIRKVNTAGTIS
+553 NRIRKVNTAGIIS
-566 TIAGNGKDGFNGD
+566 TIAGNDTQGFSGD

-586 SLNDPRGVAV
+586 SLN
-596 DAAGNVYISDRGNNR
+596 
-611 IRKVDTAGIISTIA
+611 K
-625 GNDKEGFSGDGG
+625 
-637 LAISASLSAPREV
+637 PREV
-650 AVDAA
+650 AVDLA

-681 GRGTPGFTGDGGPA
+681 GRGTSGFTGDGGPA

-846 ETIAPSSMAFFF
+846 ETIASSSMAFFF

-894 SQFSIPRSGHSSFF
+894 SKFSIPRRGHSSFF

>member
-1 MARTVL
+1 MAPTVL
-7 VLFHKILA
+7 VLFHEIFAK
-15 NGNAAAVFL
+15 GNTAAVFL
-24 KLKGIGVS
+24 KLRGIVVN
-32 PAGYAKREVP
+32 PAGYATREVP
-42 LKMFLRFSL
+42 LKMFLPFGL
-51 LVVILSPVLNGVAQ
+51 LVVMLSPVLNGVAQ

-82 TTQYFDRT
+82 PTQYFDRT
-90 EGIAPDG
+90 EGITPDG
-97 AGGFYFSSSSPENR
+97 AGGFYFSSSPENR

-182 NGKERFE
+182 NGKEGFE
-189 GDGGAA
+189 GDGGPA

-309 SVLPVD
+309 SVVPVD

-455 IAGNGKQGFNGDG
+455 IAGNDTQGF
-468 GPATSASLY
+468 S
-477 EPSGVA
+477 
-483 VDPAGNVYIADAGNL
+483 
-498 RIRKVDTAGTITT
+498 
-511 IAGNG
+511 
-516 KEGFSGDGGPAPS
+516 
-529 AELTFPVE
+529 
-537 VAVDPAGNV
+537 
-546 YIADEGS
+546 
-553 NRIRKVNTAGTIS
+553 
-566 TIAGNGKDGFNGD
+566 GD

-586 SLNDPRGVAV
+586 SLN
-596 DAAGNVYISDRGNNR
+596 
-611 IRKVDTAGIISTIA
+611 K
-625 GNDKEGFSGDGG
+625 
-637 LAISASLSAPREV
+637 PREV

-681 GRGTPGFTGDGGPA
+681 GSGTSGFTGDGGPA

-803 SEASTSSVSLGWA
+803 TEASTSSVSLGWA

-846 ETIAPSSMAFFF
+846 ETIASSSMAFFF

>member
-1 MARTVL
+1 MAPTVL
-7 VLFHKILA
+7 VLFHEIFAK
-15 NGNAAAVFL
+15 GNTAAVFL
-24 KLKGIGVS
+24 KLRGIVVN
-32 PAGYAKREVP
+32 PAGYATREVP
-42 LKMFLRFSL
+42 LKMFLPFGL
-51 LVVILSPVLNGVAQ
+51 LVVMLSPVLNGVAQ

-82 TTQYFDRT
+82 PTQYFDRT
-90 EGIAPDG
+90 EGITPDG
-97 AGGFYFSSSSPENR
+97 AGGFYFSSSPENR

-189 GDGGAA
+189 GDGGPA

-269 YITDPRNHRVRKVN
+269 YITDARNHRVRKVN

-358 PATAASCA
+358 PATAASCV

-455 IAGNGKQGFNGDG
+455 IAGNGKQGFDGDG

-498 RIRKVDTAGTITT
+498 RIRKVDTAGIITT

-516 KEGFSGDGGPAPS
+516 KEGFSGDGGPATS
-529 AELTFPVE
+529 AELSFPVG

-553 NRIRKVNTAGTIS
+553 NRIRKVNTAGIIS
-566 TIAGNGKDGFNGD
+566 TIAGNDTQGFSGD

-586 SLNDPRGVAV
+586 SLN
-596 DAAGNVYISDRGNNR
+596 
-611 IRKVDTAGIISTIA
+611 K
-625 GNDKEGFSGDGG
+625 
-637 LAISASLSAPREV
+637 PREV
-650 AVDAA
+650 AVDLA

-681 GRGTPGFTGDGGPA
+681 GRGTSGFTGDGGPA

-803 SEASTSSVSLGWA
+803 TEASTSSVSLGWA

-846 ETIAPSSMAFFF
+846 ETIASSSMAFFF

-908 LNSRFPTT
+908 LNSRFPTI

>member
-1 MARTVL
+1 
-7 VLFHKILA
+7 
-15 NGNAAAVFL
+15 
-24 KLKGIGVS
+24 
-32 PAGYAKREVP
+32 
-42 LKMFLRFSL
+42 MFLRFSL

-90 EGIAPDG
+90 EGIAPDS
-97 AGGFYFSSSSPENR
+97 AGGFYFSSSPENR

-232 ISTIAGNGTS
+232 ISTIA
-242 GFSGDGGLATAAS
+242 
-255 FDAWSLAVDVSGNL
+255 
-269 YITDPRNHRVRKVN
+269 
-283 TAGIISTVAGDGGD
+283 
-297 IFGGD
+297 
-302 GGPATAT
+302 
-309 SVLPVD
+309 
-315 IFVDPGGNLYL
+315 
-326 ADASYRVRKVNG
+326 
-338 DGIITTIAC
+338 C

-358 PATAASCA
+358 PATAASCV

-455 IAGNGKQGFNGDG
+455 IAGNDTQGF
-468 GPATSASLY
+468 S
-477 EPSGVA
+477 E
-483 VDPAGNVYIADAGNL
+483 
-498 RIRKVDTAGTITT
+498 
-511 IAGNG
+511 
-516 KEGFSGDGGPAPS
+516 
-529 AELTFPVE
+529 
-537 VAVDPAGNV
+537 
-546 YIADEGS
+546 
-553 NRIRKVNTAGTIS
+553 
-566 TIAGNGKDGFNGD
+566 D

-596 DAAGNVYISDRGNNR
+596 DPTGNVYITDR
-611 IRKVDTAGIISTIA
+611 
-625 GNDKEGFSGDGG
+625 
-637 LAISASLSAPREV
+637 
-650 AVDAA
+650 
-655 GNVYI
+655 
-660 SDAGNFRI
+660 GNFRI

-681 GRGTPGFTGDGGPA
+681 GRGTSGFTGDGGPA

-803 SEASTSSVSLGWA
+803 TEASTSSVSLGWA

-846 ETIAPSSMAFFF
+846 ETIASSSMAFFF
-858 DNVAGFQTG
+858 DNVARFQTG
-867 IAVVNLSASETTVTA
+867 NAVVNLSASETTVTA

-908 LNSRFPTT
+908 LNSRFPTI